1 MATAAAQLRPLLL
14 AYLDLDGFKNIN
26 DDHGHEAGD
35 RILRSFGAEGRVAL
49 RREDCFARLG
59 GDEFAVLISLPSI
72 DAAQEAAETLHARL
86 SAVLAS
92 TGHDVTCSM
101 GALVVP
107 PDGTNSLEELMRE
120 ADRLMYTVKKI
131 GKNGVRFATHAP
143 PLAAELALLAV
154 FNETSAPFR
163 GPIRPVSTLDTR
175 EMSGE

>member
-1 MATAAAQLRPLLL
+1 M
-14 AYLDLDGFKNIN
+14 
-26 DDHGHEAGD
+26 
-35 RILRSFGAEGRVAL
+35 
-49 RREDCFARLG
+49 
-59 GDEFAVLISLPSI
+59 
-72 DAAQEAAETLHARL
+72 
-86 SAVLAS
+86 LAS

-143 PLAAELALLAV
+143 PLAAELALLAA

-163 GPIRPVSTLDTR
+163 GAIRPVSTLDTR